1 MFRDDER
8 TRVIEEVGGL
18 ARLGSLAAELAS
30 EAGGERVMLVSDPGV
45 AAAGHADRAAEV
57 MRAAGLE
64 VALHV
69 DVAENPSSDDV
80 AKAAAAA
87 QAFGP
92 ELYVAVGGGSAID
105 TAKGANFVEVCGG
118 RMEDY
123 RGHDTATAPL
133 RPLIAVP
140 TTAGTGSEVQSFA
153 LVGDGE
159 TGAKMACGDPSAAP
173 RVALLDPELTMTMPR
188 RVTAMTG
195 LDTLAHAVESAVAR
209 PRDPSTDGR
218 SRVYG
223 GAAFGL
229 VSAGLPRV
237 LEAPEDVDARAR
249 MMRASALAGLAIE
262 HAMLGV
268 AHSMANPLT
277 RHHGV
282 PHGLAVGVTLPHVVR
297 FNAAD
302 DSVEGD
308 MIRRTYAELASAAG
322 LAGEGDRGLAE
333 ALAGRCAELLALA
346 DLGTTLGALGVT
358 SADLPALALEAN
370 EQWTA
375 RFNPRGVDAA
385 AFEALLGAAL

>member
-18 ARLGSLAAELAS
+18 ARLGSLALELGA
-30 EAGGERVMLVSDPGV
+30 ARVMLVSDPGV
-45 AAAGHADRAAEV
+45 AAAGHAARAAEV
-57 MRAAGLE
+57 LRSAGLKVE
-64 VALHV
+64 LHI
-69 DVAENPSSDDV
+69 DVAENPKSSDVTRAAGV
-80 AKAAAAA
+80 AGALA
-87 QAFGP
+87 P
-92 ELYVAVGGGSAID
+92 DLYVAVGGGSAID

-153 LVGDGE
+153 LIGEGE

-173 RVALLDPELTMTMPR
+173 RVALLDPELTLSMPR

-218 SRVYG
+218 SREYG
-223 GAAFGL
+223 RAAFAL

-237 LEAPEDVDARAR
+237 LEEPGDLEARAH

-282 PHGLAVGVTLPHVVR
+282 PHGLAVGLTLPHVVR
-297 FNAAD
+297 FNADAGGA
-302 DSVEGD
+302 EGEET
-308 MIRRTYAELASAAG
+308 RRTYAVLARAAG
-322 LAGEGDRGLAE
+322 LSGDGEAALAE
-333 ALAGRCAELLALA
+333 ALAVRCAELLELA
-346 DLGTTLGALGVT
+346 GLGTGLGDLGLAAG
-358 SADLPALALEAN
+358 DLPALALEAN

-375 RFNPRGVDAA
+375 RFNPRSVDPA
-385 AFEALLGAAL
+385 AFEGLLGAAL

>member
-1 MFRDDER
+1 
-8 TRVIEEVGGL
+8 
-18 ARLGSLAAELAS
+18 
-30 EAGGERVMLVSDPGV
+30 
-45 AAAGHADRAAEV
+45 
-57 MRAAGLE
+57 
-64 VALHV
+64 
-69 DVAENPSSDDV
+69 VAENPSSGDV
-80 AKAAAAA
+80 ARAAAVAE
-87 QAFGP
+87 AFRP
-92 ELYVAVGGGSAID
+92 DVYVAVGGGSAID

-173 RVALLDPELTMTMPR
+173 RVALLDPELTLTMPR
-188 RVTAMTG
+188 KVTAMTG

-209 PRDPSTDGR
+209 PRNPSTDGR
-218 SRVYG
+218 SRAYG
-223 GAAFGL
+223 VAAFAL

-237 LEAPEDVDARAR
+237 LEAPGDVLARAS

-277 RHHGV
+277 RRHGV

-302 DSVEGD
+302 DSGGAGSTLG
-308 MIRRTYAELASAAG
+308 TYAELAAAAG
-322 LAGEGDRGLAE
+322 LAGDGDRALAE
-333 ALAGRCAELLALA
+333 ALADRCAELLELA
-346 DLGTTLGALGVT
+346 GLGTTLGALGV
-358 SADLPALALEAN
+358 SAADVPGLAAEAN

-375 RFNPRGVDAA
+375 RFNPRGVEVSD
-385 AFEALLGAAL
+385 FQALLGAAL

>member
-1 MFRDDER
+1 MFREDER
-8 TRVIEEVGGL
+8 TRVIEASGGL
-18 ARLGSLAAELAS
+18 ARLGALAAEL
-30 EAGGERVMLVSDPGV
+30 GGSRVMVVSDPGV
-45 AAAGHADRAAEV
+45 AAAGHAARAAEV
-57 MRAAGLE
+57 LRSAGLE
-64 VALHV
+64 VELHI
-69 DVAENPSSDDV
+69 DVAENPKSSDV
-80 AKAAAAA
+80 AKAAVVAA
-87 QAFGP
+87 AFGP
-92 ELYVAVGGGSAID
+92 DLYVAVGGGSAID

-123 RGHDTATAPL
+123 RGHDTATAAL

-153 LVGDGE
+153 LIGDGE

-173 RVALLDPELTMTMPR
+173 RAALLDPELTLSMPR

-218 SRVYG
+218 SREYG
-223 GAAFGL
+223 CSAFAL

-237 LEAPEDVDARAR
+237 LEAPGDLDARAS

-282 PHGLAVGVTLPHVVR
+282 PHGLAVGLMLPHVVR

-302 DSVEGD
+302 DSAAGD
-308 MIRRTYAELASAAG
+308 TIRGTYAALAAAAG
-322 LAGEGDRGLAE
+322 LDGASDA
-333 ALAGRCAELLALA
+333 ALAGALA
-346 DLGTTLGALGVT
+346 DRCARLLELSGLSTGLRQLGVT
-358 SADLPALALEAN
+358 AADLPVLAAEAD

-385 AFEALLGAAL
+385 AFEGLLSAAL

>member
-8 TRVIEEVGGL
+8 TRVIEETGGL
-18 ARLGSLAAELAS
+18 ARLGALAAEL
-30 EAGGERVMLVSDPGV
+30 GGRRVMLVSDPGV
-45 AAAGHADRAAEV
+45 AAAGHADRAAE
-57 MRAAGLE
+57 ALTTAGLE

-69 DVAENPSSDDV
+69 DVAENPSSGDV
-80 AKAAAAA
+80 ARAAAVAE
-87 QAFGP
+87 AFRP
-92 ELYVAVGGGSAID
+92 DVYVAVGGGSAID

-173 RVALLDPELTMTMPR
+173 RVALLDPELTLTMPR

-218 SRVYG
+218 SRAYG
-223 GAAFGL
+223 VAAFAL

-237 LEAPEDVDARAR
+237 LEAPGDVLARAS

-277 RHHGV
+277 RRHGV

-302 DSVEGD
+302 DSGGAGSTLG
-308 MIRRTYAELASAAG
+308 TYAELAAAAG
-322 LAGEGDRGLAE
+322 LAGDGDRALAE
-333 ALAGRCAELLALA
+333 ALADRCAELLELA
-346 DLGTTLGALGVT
+346 GLGTTLGALGV
-358 SADLPALALEAN
+358 SAADVPGLAAEAN

-375 RFNPRGVDAA
+375 RFNPRGVEVSD
-385 AFEALLGAAL
+385 FQALLGAAL

>member
-8 TRVIEEVGGL
+8 TRVIEETGGL
-18 ARLGSLAAELAS
+18 ARLGALAAEL
-30 EAGGERVMLVSDPGV
+30 GGRRVMLVSDPGV
-45 AAAGHADRAAEV
+45 AAAGHADRAAE
-57 MRAAGLE
+57 ALTTAGLE

-69 DVAENPSSDDV
+69 DVAENPSSGDV
-80 AKAAAAA
+80 ARAATAA

-92 ELYVAVGGGSAID
+92 DLYVAVGGGSAID

-173 RVALLDPELTMTMPR
+173 RVALLDPELTLTMPR

-218 SRVYG
+218 SRAYG
-223 GAAFGL
+223 VAAFAL

-237 LEAPEDVDARAR
+237 LEAPGDVLARAS

-277 RHHGV
+277 RRHGV

-302 DSVEGD
+302 DSGGAGSTLG
-308 MIRRTYAELASAAG
+308 TYAELAAAAG
-322 LAGEGDRGLAE
+322 LAGDGDRALAE
-333 ALAGRCAELLALA
+333 ALADRCAELLELA
-346 DLGTTLGALGVT
+346 GLGTTLGALGV
-358 SADLPALALEAN
+358 SAADVPGLAAEAN

-375 RFNPRGVDAA
+375 RFNPRGVEVSD
-385 AFEALLGAAL
+385 FQALLGAAL

>member
-18 ARLGSLAAELAS
+18 KRLGSLAAELAS

-87 QAFGP
+87 QAFRP

-209 PRDPSTDGR
+209 PRNPATDGR
-218 SRVYG
+218 SRAYG
-223 GAAFGL
+223 CAAFAL

-237 LEAPEDVDARAR
+237 LGDPGDLEARAS

-282 PHGLAVGVTLPHVVR
+282 PHGLAVGMTLPHVVR
-297 FNAAD
+297 FNAAAA
-302 DSVEGD
+302 SAEGLAT
-308 MIRRTYAELASAAG
+308 RETYAALASAAG
-322 LAGEGDRGLAE
+322 LPGGDDAELAE
-333 ALAGRCAELLALA
+333 SVAARCAELLECSG
-346 DLGTTLGALGVT
+346 LGTGLGDLGVT
-358 SADLPALALEAN
+358 TADLPGLAAEAN
-370 EQWTA
+370 QQWTA
-375 RFNPRGVDAA
+375 GFNPRAVDPA
-385 AFEALLGAAL
+385 AFVALLTASL

>member
-140 TTAGTGSEVQSFA
+140 TTAGTGSEVGRASVLTDESTQTKKIIFHPGMLPA
-153 LVGDGE
+153 LVI
-159 TGAKMACGDPSAAP
+159 ADP
-173 RVALLDPELTMTMPR
+173 ALTVVPA
-188 RVTAMTG
+188 V
-195 LDTLAHAVESAVAR
+195 LDTLV
-209 PRDPSTDGR
+209 
-218 SRVYG
+218 
-223 GAAFGL
+223 F
-229 VSAGLPRV
+229 
-237 LEAPEDVDARAR
+237 
-249 MMRASALAGLAIE
+249 IE
-262 HAMLGV
+262 TQH
-268 AHSMANPLT
+268 
-277 RHHGV
+277 
-282 PHGLAVGVTLPHVVR
+282 
-297 FNAAD
+297 
-302 DSVEGD
+302 
-308 MIRRTYAELASAAG
+308 
-322 LAGEGDRGLAE
+322 
-333 ALAGRCAELLALA
+333 
-346 DLGTTLGALGVT
+346 
-358 SADLPALALEAN
+358 
-370 EQWTA
+370 
-375 RFNPRGVDAA
+375 
-385 AFEALLGAAL
+385 

>member
-1 MFRDDER
+1 M
-8 TRVIEEVGGL
+8 
-18 ARLGSLAAELAS
+18 
-30 EAGGERVMLVSDPGV
+30 
-45 AAAGHADRAAEV
+45 
-57 MRAAGLE
+57 
-64 VALHV
+64 
-69 DVAENPSSDDV
+69 
-80 AKAAAAA
+80 
-87 QAFGP
+87 
-92 ELYVAVGGGSAID
+92 
-105 TAKGANFVEVCGG
+105 
-118 RMEDY
+118 
-123 RGHDTATAPL
+123 
-133 RPLIAVP
+133 
-140 TTAGTGSEVQSFA
+140 
-153 LVGDGE
+153 
-159 TGAKMACGDPSAAP
+159 
-173 RVALLDPELTMTMPR
+173 
-188 RVTAMTG
+188 
-195 LDTLAHAVESAVAR
+195 
-209 PRDPSTDGR
+209 
-218 SRVYG
+218 YG

-237 LEAPEDVDARAR
+237 LEAPEDIDARAR

>member
-8 TRVIEEVGGL
+8 TRVIEETGGL
-18 ARLGSLAAELAS
+18 ARLGALAAEL
-30 EAGGERVMLVSDPGV
+30 GGRRVMLVSDSGV
-45 AAAGHADRAAEV
+45 AAAGHADRAAAV
-57 MRAAGLE
+57 IRRAGLE
-64 VALHV
+64 VELHV
-69 DVAENPSSDDV
+69 DVAENPSSGDV
-80 AKAAAAA
+80 ARAAAVAE
-87 QAFGP
+87 AFRP
-92 ELYVAVGGGSAID
+92 DLYVAVGGGSAID

-173 RVALLDPELTMTMPR
+173 RVALLDPELTLTMPR

-218 SRVYG
+218 SRAYG
-223 GAAFGL
+223 VAAFAL

-237 LEAPEDVDARAR
+237 LEAPGDVLARAS

-277 RHHGV
+277 RRHGV

-302 DSVEGD
+302 DSGGAGSTLG
-308 MIRRTYAELASAAG
+308 TYAELAAAAG
-322 LAGEGDRGLAE
+322 LAGDGDRALAE
-333 ALAGRCAELLALA
+333 ALADRCAELLELA
-346 DLGTTLGALGVT
+346 GLGTTLGALGV
-358 SADLPALALEAN
+358 SAADVPGLAAEAN

-375 RFNPRGVDAA
+375 RFNPRGVEVSD
-385 AFEALLGAAL
+385 FQALLGAAL